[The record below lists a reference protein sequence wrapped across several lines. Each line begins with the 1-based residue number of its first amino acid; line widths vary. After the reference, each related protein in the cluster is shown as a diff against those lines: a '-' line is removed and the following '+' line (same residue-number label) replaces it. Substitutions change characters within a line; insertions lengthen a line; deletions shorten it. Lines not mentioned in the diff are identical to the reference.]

1 MSRTTTVV
9 GLLVALLMA
18 PGLIVR
24 VVAEDDA
31 PLLGS
36 PVSYIGAD
44 GVELGTI
51 TVTDVLDPFT
61 EFPEGSEPEPGSKY
75 VVVHLT
81 FEGSLEGGFEVLYY
95 RVWAHD
101 TAGVLWEPGFPAVP
115 DVYPVGELSS
125 GEIGPGDRVSGYV
138 GYVIPDDVSVD
149 DVFFSPEDGVF
160 LTVADVLAGQAPVV
174 GTPVNMAGTS
184 EGSVGVGTVKS
195 VDDPYKGYDK
205 DQPPVDG
212 ARFVMVT
219 LSFESSGDSP
229 FAVEPQG
236 VVLRDV
242 NGSLWAQFDVTPA
255 KKPKTPEL
263 AQVDLAAGNV
273 KSGRVS
279 YQVPKDVPLE
289 GLYYQSGGRFFQL
302 ADLAAET
309 PVAAATDCQGV
320 EAWLTATL
328 ERLDRATQ
336 MSLEDAT
343 FEDPESLQ
351 PHQAEYAGLAAAQG
365 ADPVPPAAQPIHDL
379 TVSALEAYAA
389 ALALIVD
396 ADPESEDITL
406 VLVEAVNTF
415 NGAGA
420 SIEDAR
426 AQIAQL
432 ATTCGLSV

>member
-1 MSRTTTVV
+1 MNRTTTVM

-18 PGLIVR
+18 PGLIVG
-24 VVAEDDA
+24 VAAQDDA

-36 PVSYIGAD
+36 PVSYVGAD
-44 GVELGTI
+44 GTELGTI

-61 EFPEGSEPEPGSKY
+61 GFPEGSAPEPGSKY

-160 LTVADVLAGQAPVV
+160 LTVADVLASEAPVV
-174 GTPVNMAGTS
+174 GTPVTMAGTS
-184 EGSVGVGTVKS
+184 EGSVGVGTVKA
-195 VDDPYKGYDK
+195 VDDPYKGFDK
-205 DQPPVDG
+205 DRPPVDG

-219 LSFESSGDSP
+219 LSFESTGDSP

-236 VVLRDV
+236 VVLRDA
-242 NGSLWAQFDVTPA
+242 NGSLWALFDVTPA
-255 KKPKTPEL
+255 KKPKIPEL
-263 AQVDLAAGNV
+263 ADVDLAAGNL
-273 KSGRVS
+273 KTGRVS

-302 ADLAAET
+302 ADLAAAT
-309 PVAAATDCQGV
+309 PAAATDCQGV
-320 EAWLTATL
+320 EAWLTATV
-328 ERLDRATQ
+328 ERLDRATE
-336 MSLEDAT
+336 MSLEDAALD
-343 FEDPESLQ
+343 DPQGLE
-351 PHQAEYAGLAAAQG
+351 PHRAEYAELALAQA
-365 ADPVPPAAQPIHDL
+365 ADPVPAAAQPINDL
-379 TVSALEAYAA
+379 IVSALDAYAT
-389 ALALIVD
+389 ALGMFAT
-396 ADPESEDITL
+396 ADPESEDIAL
-406 VLVEAVNTF
+406 VLVEAMNTF
-415 NGAGA
+415 NGAGT
-420 SIEDAR
+420 SIGDAR
-426 AQIAQL
+426 AQLAQL
-432 ATTCGLSV
+432 ATTCT